1 MSPCAKFNKFQL
13 TFSYRITVVYIYS
26 DMKILQDQRHQGSKK
41 KDEKD
46 QKMVSHLPLYYLLW
60 MSDILLVQKTFIYH
74 GNLTSNHG
82 SRASKIADHASRP
95 FPCHAENLVWITHH
109 AANFGAIT
117 RHAKTNCHITMIYL
131 FRSAIECALKGVTAY
146 LSQFLKKRVRK
157 NPTSFGVKWDRNL
170 QRNAA
175 HLHQTFRIEPILQ
188 VSLGFKEA
196 NLE

>member
-1 MSPCAKFNKFQL
+1 MSPCAKLNKFQL
-13 TFSYRITVVYIYS
+13 TFSYRITIVYIYS

-60 MSDILLVQKTFIYH
+60 MSDILVQKTFIYH

-82 SRASKIADHASRP
+82 SRACKIANHASRP
-95 FPCHAENLVWITHH
+95 FTCHAENLVWITHH

-131 FRSAIECALKGVTAY
+131 FR
-146 LSQFLKKRVRK
+146 VRK

-175 HLHQTFRIEPILQ
+175 HLHQTFCIEPILQ